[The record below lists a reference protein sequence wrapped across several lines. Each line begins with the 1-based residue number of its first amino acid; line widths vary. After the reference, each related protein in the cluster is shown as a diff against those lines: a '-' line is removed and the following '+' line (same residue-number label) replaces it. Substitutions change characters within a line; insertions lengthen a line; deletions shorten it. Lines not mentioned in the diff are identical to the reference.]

1 MLRGALL
8 GAGNIALHGHAPQ
21 WTRDENL
28 VREVEIVAVADLSP
42 ANREAARALF
52 PDARIHARAEDILG
66 SEALDFCD
74 ICTPPFTHRS
84 LIEQAASRGVHVLCE
99 KPLAPTV
106 DDTEQIARAVRAG
119 GVVFQPCHQYRYSP
133 QWETVRRLLPRLGRI
148 YFVEYEVQRTQAG
161 EGNPNWS
168 PAWRTNRDFAGGG
181 ILVDHGAHIFYQLR
195 AVLGE
200 PKTVQA
206 TVRTLQHRSYRVEDT
221 ALVLLDFGG
230 CLAQVSLTWAARR
243 RGIRFRF
250 VGERGEM
257 VGDEQSL
264 RLHAETEEEIRFADG
279 MSRDSN
285 HSDWYA
291 PLFRQFA
298 ERVRTRD
305 RSEGPLD
312 EALYVTRLIARAYES
327 SREGRA
333 IPLAVPAAVPA
344 PATSTEAL
352 EVSAEIGTS
361 TALLGLD
368 SSLRPAEVIDVELEV
383 EKSRRTLALRL
394 GAVAALLAAATW
406 TFHDVVW
413 GELWGAVKSARLSL
427 IILAAAINLTAVAF
441 QAARWLAVVRPLSR
455 AATWGQAF
463 KAMLVGFAA
472 STVVPARA
480 GELARMHWFARRTGL
495 PRPTIL
501 ASIVLDHLVNAAGLL
516 LGLAVLPFF
525 VAVPLWI
532 RPGAAFVLALFTVAA
547 MLVFGLRPISEPP
560 APDGERLP
568 AKGIAAFLA
577 SARQGLAATT
587 RPRALGLS
595 LGASLF
601 SWALEVNVVAL
612 AMRAVG
618 LHLPFTAAFLTLLAV
633 NLALAFP
640 FAPPGNIGTLEVGAT
655 LALVGFGVPKE
666 QALAFGLVYHFL
678 QVVPI
683 GILGMIFAG
692 RWRAKNDGAVPA

>member
-1 MLRGALL
+1 MLA
-8 GAGNIALHGHAPQ
+8 
-21 WTRDENL
+21 
-28 VREVEIVAVADLSP
+28 REVEIVAVADLSP

-52 PDARIHARAEDILG
+52 PAARIHARAEDILG

-74 ICTPPFTHRS
+74 ICTPPFTHRA

-106 DDTEQIARAVRAG
+106 DDTEQIARAVRSG
-119 GVVFQPCHQYRYSP
+119 RVVFQPCHQYRHSP
-133 QWETVRRLLPRLGRI
+133 QWEEVRRLIPRLGRI

-161 EGNPNWS
+161 TGNPNWS
-168 PAWRTNRDFAGGG
+168 PGWRTDRDFAGGG

-257 VGDEQSL
+257 VGDDQSL
-264 RLHAETEEEIRFADG
+264 RLHAETDEEIRFADG

-285 HSDWYA
+285 HSEWYA

-298 ERVRTRD
+298 ERVRSRD

-333 IPLAVPAAVPA
+333 MPVAVAPPA
-344 PATSTEAL
+344 PATEAL
-352 EVSAEIGTS
+352 EVSPAVGTS

-368 SSLRPAEVIDVELEV
+368 SNLHPAEVIDVELEV
-383 EKSRRTLALRL
+383 EKSHRTRALRL
-394 GAVAALLAAATW
+394 GAAAALLAAAAW

-413 GELWGAVKSARLSL
+413 GELWTAVKSARLGL
-427 IILAAAINLTAVAF
+427 IVLAAAINLTAVAF

-455 AATWGQAF
+455 AATLGQAF

-532 RPGAAFVLALFTVAA
+532 RPGAAFVLALFTVVA
-547 MLVFGLRPISEPP
+547 MLVFGLRPISDPP

-601 SWALEVNVVAL
+601 SWALEVNVVAV

-618 LHLPFTAAFLTLLAV
+618 LNLPFTAAFLTLLAV

-678 QVVPI
+678 QVLPI

-692 RWRAKNDGAVPA
+692 RWRKNDGAVAA

>member
-1 MLRGALL
+1 MALTLRGALL

-21 WTRDENL
+21 WTRDEDL
-28 VREVEIVAVADLSP
+28 RRGVEIVAVADLSP

-52 PDARIHARAEDILG
+52 PAARILARAEDILE

-84 LIEQAASRGVHVLCE
+84 LVEQAASRGVHVLCE
-99 KPLAPTV
+99 KPLAPSV
-106 DDTEQIARAVRAG
+106 EDTEQIARAVRAG
-119 GVVFQPCHQYRYSP
+119 RVVFQPCHQYRHSP
-133 QWETVRRLLPRLGRI
+133 QWEAVSRLLPRIGRV

-195 AVLGE
+195 AILGE
-200 PKTVQA
+200 PATVQA

-221 ALVLLDFGG
+221 ALVVLDFGG
-230 CLAQVSLTWAARR
+230 CLAQVNLTWAARR

-250 VGERGEM
+250 VGERGEI
-257 VGDEQSL
+257 VGDDHSL
-264 RLHAETEEEIRFADG
+264 RLHAETHEDIRFADG

-285 HSDWYA
+285 HSEWYA
-291 PLFRQFA
+291 PLFREFA

-305 RSEGPLD
+305 HGLGPLD
-312 EALYVTRLIARAYES
+312 EALYVTRLITRAYES

-333 IPLAVPAAVPA
+333 LPLVAAA
-344 PATSTEAL
+344 AATEAL
-352 EVSAEIGTS
+352 EVPAGMGTS
-361 TALLGLD
+361 TDLFGLD
-368 SSLRPAEVIDVELEV
+368 SSLGPPEVIDVELEV
-383 EKSRRTLALRL
+383 EKSRRTRALRI
-394 GAVAALLAAATW
+394 GAAAALLAAATW

-413 GELWGAVKSARLSL
+413 GELWSSLKSARLSL

-455 AATWGQAF
+455 AATLGQAF

-495 PRPTIL
+495 PRPTVL

-516 LGLAVLPFF
+516 LGLAILPFF
-525 VAVPLWI
+525 VTVPLWI

-547 MLVFGLRPISEPP
+547 MLVFGLRPISDPP
-560 APDGERLP
+560 APSGERLP
-568 AKGIAAFLA
+568 AKGLAAFLA

-587 RPRALGLS
+587 RPRALGVSLS
-595 LGASLF
+595 ASLL
-601 SWALEVNVVAL
+601 SWALEVNVVAV

-618 LHLPFTAAFLTLLAV
+618 LNLPFTAAFLTLLAV

-692 RWRAKNDGAVPA
+692 RRHEGAVSA